1 LRRRLPLDH
10 HSYHHP
16 VLLLRLRREQWLR
29 LRQRLRLLNFL
40 KISQV
45 KKRERRKALPF
56 SFSRKCKHFLE

>member
-10 HSYHHP
+10 HSHHHP

-45 KKRERRKALPF
+45 KKAGAPKGAPVLF
-56 SFSRKCKHFLE
+56 LSKIFDFLE